1 MRKQN
6 KSQKKKGKKVKIQ
19 QQAQPIKK
27 KIIEKKSNINFKYGI
42 GHLLFFQ
49 RYSNIFLVLKT
60 ENKKH
65 VVTLT
70 AGSCKLGKTKKQKI
84 SPFNVNLMVKELK
97 QYCKVYNIERIRFFL
112 RNNINKHYYNI
123 LKYLTLYNIKIL
135 EIGYII
141 HTPHNG
147 IRKRK
152 PRRI

>member
-19 QQAQPIKK
+19 QQTQSIKK
-27 KIIEKKSNINFKYGI
+27 KVIEKKPNINFKYGI

-60 ENKKH
+60 ENRKH

-70 AGSCKLGKTKKQKI
+70 AGSCKLGSTKKQKI
-84 SPFNVNLMVKELK
+84 SPFNVNVMIKELK

-123 LKYLTLYNIKIL
+123 LKYLALYNIKIL